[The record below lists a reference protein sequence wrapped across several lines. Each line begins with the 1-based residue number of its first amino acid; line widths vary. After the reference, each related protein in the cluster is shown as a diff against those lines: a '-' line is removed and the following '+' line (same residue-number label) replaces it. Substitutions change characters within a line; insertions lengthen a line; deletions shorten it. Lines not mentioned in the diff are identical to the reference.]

1 MSPPRRARPPSRPA
15 LAGKPDRVPEG
26 DDDLALVQ
34 RLVTEL
40 GAPHLLR
47 LMADAAMQHADA
59 LAQQGASPHAA
70 RLSREAALLNRA
82 AHEILE

>member
-1 MSPPRRARPPSRPA
+1 MVAEPDPA
-15 LAGKPDRVPEG
+15 PQGDRN
-26 DDDLALVQ
+26 LALVQ

-47 LMADAAMQHADA
+47 LIADAAMRHADA
-59 LAQQGASPHAA
+59 VAQQGASPHAA